1 MFGVLTD
8 TESSVKERKGNSMS
22 RKRTHGPA
30 TVALGCTT
38 LVCALVGLVSANGIA
53 AEASRL
59 PSIEGEHVR
68 LHAPSDI
75 ELLRARVELS
85 SDGLR
90 IHRLNEGAAL
100 EILQSFE
107 DAKVWFVAHDRG
119 IVHELSSSPI
129 DESDEPPPEAA
140 TGFLST
146 DACGGGRLREEGSG
160 LWRGRRVD
168 AVACLDERDRVHAI
182 ELVDANH
189 RIVIF
194 RRTPDGL
201 VDELRDIRPR
211 RYPAD
216 HFTPRSRFR
225 VVGVR
230 ELIHGTPQLQTFAE
244 PETRSPDVRS
254 ENVSAS
260 R

>member
-1 MFGVLTD
+1 
-8 TESSVKERKGNSMS
+8 MS
-22 RKRTHGPA
+22 RKRTHGS
-30 TVALGCTT
+30 TVVALGCATLICT
-38 LVCALVGLVSANGIA
+38 LVGSASANGLV

-68 LHAPSDI
+68 LHAPSGV
-75 ELLRARVELS
+75 ELLRARIELS

-90 IHRLNEGAAL
+90 SRRLNDDTPL

-107 DAKVWFVAHDRG
+107 EAMVWFVDRDRG
-119 IVHELSSSPI
+119 IAHQLVSSSI
-129 DESDEPPPEAA
+129 EESDDDSWTPT
-140 TGFLST
+140 TGFLGT
-146 DACGGGRLREEGSG
+146 DACGGGRQREEGSG
-160 LWRGRRVD
+160 RWRGRRVD
-168 AVACLDERDRVHAI
+168 AVSCLDELDRVHAI
-182 ELVDANH
+182 ELVDANY
-189 RIVIF
+189 RIVIL

-211 RYPAD
+211 RYPPG

-230 ELIHGTPQLQTFAE
+230 ELIHGTPQLPAFAE
-244 PETRSPDVRS
+244 PETRSAAVRS